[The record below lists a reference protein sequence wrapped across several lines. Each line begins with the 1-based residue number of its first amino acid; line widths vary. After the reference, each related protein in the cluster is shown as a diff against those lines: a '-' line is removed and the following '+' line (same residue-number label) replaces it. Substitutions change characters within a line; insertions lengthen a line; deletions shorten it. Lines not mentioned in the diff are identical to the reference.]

1 MEMIVN
7 TTQKLA
13 LTIAILGVVGT
24 ASTQLTDILSPFGSM
39 APAIVKEI
47 VSLATFVSG
56 ILGTVLTFTTGQ
68 SNIVKQVQDMPGVE
82 KIIVNSQA
90 SAALATLAVD
100 STQPKIETMPSAL
113 SAVTA
118 TAKAAE

>member
-1 MEMIVN
+1 MN

-24 ASTQLTDILSPFGSM
+24 ASTQLTDILSPFGSL
-39 APAIVKEI
+39 APSIVKEI

-68 SNIVKQVQDMPGVE
+68 GQIIKQVQDMPGVE
-82 KIIVNSQA
+82 KIVVNSQA
-90 SAALATLAVD
+90 NQTLASLAVD
-100 STQPKIETMPSAL
+100 QTQSKIETLPSAV

-118 TAKAAE
+118 TAKGV